1 MLVCPQCQSENPD
14 QNNFCQQCG
23 ASLTQKSC
31 PECGAMV
38 AFDAKQCEQ
47 CGAPTATIW
56 QAIVY
61 NPSPSKATNFTDIST
76 TSTTPTSAQPSQ
88 AIWGYLDRQQRYQLL
103 EPWPTNLDPSS
114 EVAIQVLDRQP
125 FQMSLLETWFY
136 QAQGEVADSE
146 ESMSQLVSAQ
156 TPEPENPKVLCL
168 VNSEPGLAIEIP
180 AAAQPYL
187 ALQAEFYNVL
197 PGIHDAWQQDE
208 QAIILLENRA
218 HFPLLLDVWRDDD
231 IPLLQLLYWL
241 REMVDLWDVLLEWE
255 CSRSLIELSNLRVDE
270 DQVLCLQRLYSDP
283 DTKPSTLQ
291 ELGQTWQTLF
301 DESQR
306 TQIATLGLFLSDLQK
321 GKIANTDE
329 LRAYLDAIAYEV
341 QTTLT
346 SDTMTSDP
354 SLSQAPEAISSYFPI
369 PASETSGSATSPAA
383 NFLATSESG
392 DDSNGDDAPTVVL
405 PMQLISL
412 EDAGHT
418 DVGRQRDHNEDYFGI
433 HTEIHRIEGPQGR
446 TVQAKGLYILCDGMG
461 GHASGEVASAL
472 AVDTL
477 RRYFQTHWL
486 ENTIADPGAG
496 ERSQPLP
503 SEEEIREAIQLAN
516 RALYDIN
523 QQNARSGSGRMG
535 TTLVMALV
543 HDTNVAIAH
552 VGDSRLYRLSR
563 RQGLEQITVD
573 HEVGQREIQ
582 RGVEPDTA
590 YARPDA
596 YQLTQALGPR
606 DENFISPD
614 IHFFDV
620 HEDTILLLCSDGLSD
635 HDLLEN
641 HWQTHLEPL
650 LRSQAHLE
658 QGVIQLIDLANQ
670 YNGHDNITAIAIRL
684 RVRPN
689 LAQLRQLQSRR

>member
-31 PECGAMV
+31 PECGATV
-38 AFDAKQCEQ
+38 ALDAKQCEQ
-47 CGAPTATIW
+47 CGMPTATIW

-61 NPSPSKATNFTDIST
+61 NPSQAKTANFTDIST
-76 TSTTPTSAQPSQ
+76 TSTTSTSAQPSQ
-88 AIWGYLDRQQRYQLL
+88 AIWGYLDAQQRYQLL
-103 EPWPTNLDPSS
+103 EPWPTNLGTPG
-114 EVAIQVLDRQP
+114 EFAIQVLDRQP

-136 QAQGEVADSE
+136 QAQARVTDSE
-146 ESMSQLVSAQ
+146 ESMNQLVSAQ
-156 TPEPENPKVLCL
+156 TTENSKMLCL
-168 VNSEPGLAIEIP
+168 VSNEPGLAIEIP
-180 AAAQPYL
+180 AVAQPYL

-208 QAIILLENRA
+208 QAVILLENRA
-218 HFPLLLDVWRDDD
+218 RFPLLLDVWRDDD
-231 IPLLQLLYWL
+231 VPLLQILYWL
-241 REMVDLWDVLLEWE
+241 REMVDLWDVLLEWD
-255 CSRSLIELSNLRVDE
+255 CSRSLVELSNLRVDE

-283 DTKPSTLQ
+283 DAKPSTLQ
-291 ELGQTWQTLF
+291 ELGKTWQTLF

-306 TQIATLGLFLSDLQK
+306 TQIATLGIFLSDLQK

-346 SDTMTSDP
+346 PDTMTSDP
-354 SLSQAPEAISSYFPI
+354 SISRTPEAISSYFPI
-369 PASETSGSATSPAA
+369 PASEISGSATSPTL
-383 NFLATSESG
+383 NLLATSESE
-392 DDSNGDDAPTVVL
+392 DDNSGDDAPTVVL

-433 HTEIHRIEGPQGR
+433 HTEVHRIEGPQGR
-446 TVQAKGLYILCDGMG
+446 TLQAKGLYILCDGMG

-477 RRYFQTHWL
+477 RNYFQTHWL
-486 ENTIADPGAG
+486 ENTISDPALG
-496 ERSQPLP
+496 ERLQPLP

-516 RALYDIN
+516 RSLYDIN

-543 HDTNVAIAH
+543 HGTNVAIAH

-614 IHFFDV
+614 IQFFEV

-658 QGVIQLIDLANQ
+658 QGVIQLIELANQ
-670 YNGHDNITAIAIRL
+670 YNGHDNITAVAIRL

-689 LAQLRQLQSRR
+689 LAQLRQLQGRR

>member
-31 PECGAMV
+31 PECGATV
-38 AFDAKQCEQ
+38 ALDAKQCEQ
-47 CGAPTATIW
+47 CGMPTATIW

-61 NPSPSKATNFTDIST
+61 NPSQAKTANFTDIST
-76 TSTTPTSAQPSQ
+76 TSTTSTSAQPSQ
-88 AIWGYLDRQQRYQLL
+88 AIWGYLDAQQRYQLL
-103 EPWPTNLDPSS
+103 EPWPTNLGTPG
-114 EVAIQVLDRQP
+114 EFAIQVLDRQP

-136 QAQGEVADSE
+136 QAQARVTDSE
-146 ESMSQLVSAQ
+146 ESMNQLVSAQ
-156 TPEPENPKVLCL
+156 TTENSKMLCL
-168 VNSEPGLAIEIP
+168 VSNEPGLAIEIP
-180 AAAQPYL
+180 AVAQPYL

-208 QAIILLENRA
+208 QAVILLENRA

-231 IPLLQLLYWL
+231 VPLLQILYWL
-241 REMVDLWDVLLEWE
+241 REMVDLWDVLLEWD
-255 CSRSLIELSNLRVDE
+255 CSRSLVELSNLRVDE

-283 DTKPSTLQ
+283 DAKPSTLQ
-291 ELGQTWQTLF
+291 DLGKTWQTLF

-306 TQIATLGLFLSDLQK
+306 TQIATLGIFLSDLQK

-346 SDTMTSDP
+346 PDTMTSDP
-354 SLSQAPEAISSYFPI
+354 SISRTPEAISSYFPI
-369 PASETSGSATSPAA
+369 PASEISGSAASPTL
-383 NFLATSESG
+383 NLLATSESE
-392 DDSNGDDAPTVVL
+392 DDNSGDDAPTVVL

-433 HTEIHRIEGPQGR
+433 HTEVHRIEGPQGR
-446 TVQAKGLYILCDGMG
+446 TLQAKGLYILCDGMG

-477 RRYFQTHWL
+477 RNYFQTHWL
-486 ENTIADPGAG
+486 ENTISDPALG
-496 ERSQPLP
+496 ERLQPLP

-516 RALYDIN
+516 RSLYDIN

-543 HDTNVAIAH
+543 HGTNVAIAH

-614 IHFFDV
+614 IQFFEV

-658 QGVIQLIDLANQ
+658 QGVIQLIELANQ
-670 YNGHDNITAIAIRL
+670 YNGHDNITAVAIRL

-689 LAQLRQLQSRR
+689 LAQLRQLQGRR